1 MLLSPT
7 IFHLFLSPFFYL
19 CFLLSLFPLSVSML
33 SFLNTLQ
40 TTNVVLPR
48 IMLPASDILN
58 KNGISRKR
66 KKKSA
71 WRGRAAI
78 LWALCTSRCF
88 FHLVVSRTPWGQ
100 WQERDFWCKLLDLL
114 NICHFRARLSHTWMM
129 NEFIICNY
137 IRKKFCHVLF
147 SEAEVEWKF

>member
-7 IFHLFLSPFFYL
+7 IFHLLFLSPFFYL
-19 CFLLSLFPLSVSML
+19 RFLLSFFPLTVSML

-40 TTNVVLPR
+40 TTNVILPR

-58 KNGISRKR
+58 KNGISKKR
-66 KKKSA
+66 KKKICMERKSSNSLGPVHQ
-71 WRGRAAI
+71 RMLLPSGGEQD
-78 LWALCTSRCF
+78 
-88 FHLVVSRTPWGQ
+88 PWGQ
-100 WQERDFWCKLLDLL
+100 WQRLPVQTPWSS
-114 NICHFRARLSHTWMM
+114 NNCHFRARLSHTWML
-129 NEFIICNY
+129 NEFTIRNY